1 MKLTGSTTLAVGDVI
16 NLQIPVT
23 GRVHDKE
30 NDEYM
35 TGKYLI
41 TELRHMFSTVDKKHE
56 IALVA
61 SKDSLPKEYPKVS
74 DSREPKGTLDN
85 SVEVTYTL

>member
-1 MKLTGSTTLAVGDVI
+1 MKITGSTTIAVGDMI
-16 NLQIPVT
+16 ELQIPVT
-23 GRVHDKE
+23 GRIHEKE
-30 NDEYM
+30 DNEYM
-35 TGKYLI
+35 SGKYLI

>member
-1 MKLTGSTTLAVGDVI
+1 
-16 NLQIPVT
+16 
-23 GRVHDKE
+23 
-30 NDEYM
+30 
-35 TGKYLI
+35 
-41 TELRHMFSTVDKKHE
+41 MFSTVDKKHE